1 VESNPT
7 RMCEL
12 LVGLPAVTVLGIDDV
27 EDGPIRVHLERSESR
42 TGCPACGVVAES
54 KGRRLVELVDLPVYG
69 RSSRLL
75 WHKRR
80 FVCRDVDCENKT
92 WTEVDE
98 RIAHPRLTL
107 TDRAGR
113 FATRAVGQDG
123 RSVNEVARELGCDWH
138 TVNGLFGFQWGAMV
152 LRSDQSGLPA

>member
-1 VESNPT
+1 MESNPT

-69 RSSRLL
+69 RSSREIP
-75 WHKRR
+75 HSK
-80 FVCRDVDCENKT
+80 
-92 WTEVDE
+92 WT
-98 RIAHPRLTL
+98 RWLC
-107 TDRAGR
+107 G
-113 FATRAVGQDG
+113 DG
-123 RSVNEVARELGCDWH
+123 RLIER
-138 TVNGLFGFQWGAMV
+138 
-152 LRSDQSGLPA
+152 